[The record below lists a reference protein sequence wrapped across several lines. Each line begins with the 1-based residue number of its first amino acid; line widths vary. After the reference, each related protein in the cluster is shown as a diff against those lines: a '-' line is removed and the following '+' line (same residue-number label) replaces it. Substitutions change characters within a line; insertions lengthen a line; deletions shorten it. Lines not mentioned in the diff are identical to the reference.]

1 MPKPIGDRFS
11 SQARD
16 RRYETLL
23 RSVSDG
29 RVWLL
34 EKGRDYRCGEA
45 NLRGHVRTYALQAN
59 LQFGFK
65 TIRRNGRI
73 IGVEVAF
80 TPPHRPLPSGITAR
94 TLAAA
99 VEHSQKRADA

>member
-34 EKGRDYRCGEA
+34 EKGRDYRCGEP
-45 NLRGHVRTYALQAN
+45 NLRGHVRTYALQAKR
-59 LQFGFK
+59 LSDRLCVGP
-65 TIRRNGRI
+65 GRL
-73 IGVEVAF
+73 GVD
-80 TPPHRPLPSGITAR
+80 G
-94 TLAAA
+94 
-99 VEHSQKRADA
+99 